1 MFPAWDSDLF
11 KFINTA
17 HAEPLD
23 LIMIMLSNKYIWI
36 PLYLYIIKKLVDQHK
51 KEAWK
56 SILYISSTV
65 ILADQIAS
73 SVLKPIFKRLRP
85 CHVEAFQSW
94 IHLPD
99 GCGGMYGFCS
109 SHAANSFALAMAV
122 YILSQNKWVG
132 NLLFFWAFMIAYS
145 RIYLGAHYP
154 LDVLVGAILGILGS
168 LILKKILY
176 DKLIKNA

>member
-1 MFPAWDSDLF
+1 MFPSWDSDLF

-17 HAEPLD
+17 HTAQLD
-23 LIMIMLSNKYIWI
+23 IMMIMLSNKYIWL
-36 PLYLYIIKKLVDQHK
+36 PLYLFIIKKLVDQHK
-51 KEAWK
+51 KAAWK
-56 SILYISSTV
+56 SILYLISTV
-65 ILADQIAS
+65 VLADQMAS

-109 SHAANSFALAMAV
+109 SHAANSFALAIAV
-122 YILSQNKWVG
+122 YLLNKNKWVG
-132 NLLFFWAFMIAYS
+132 FILFFWAFSISYS

-154 LDVLVGAILGILGS
+154 LDVFVGAILGILGS
-168 LILKKILY
+168 LALKKILY
-176 DKLIKNA
+176 DKLIKKA